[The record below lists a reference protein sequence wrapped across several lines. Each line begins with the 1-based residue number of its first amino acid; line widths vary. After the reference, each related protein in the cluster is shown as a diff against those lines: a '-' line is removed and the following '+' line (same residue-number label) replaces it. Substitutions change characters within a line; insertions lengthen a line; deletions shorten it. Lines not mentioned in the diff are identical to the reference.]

1 MTRMFPQPERKEES
15 FQPRYQTELVGARV
29 RELRLQRKLTI
40 SRLAELSS
48 VPSSTI
54 SKIENG
60 QLRPSLVH
68 SINLA
73 SALQANLGFLVE
85 GFRDQPHSVCVV
97 RANER
102 NTIHYP
108 DMGLT
113 LQDLSGNFYSGVL
126 EARLGI
132 LKPDAHSG
140 LGGMRHPSEEICYVL
155 AGAMRYQIGDQV
167 YDLAVGDYIH
177 IKSMVEHSWENAH
190 GRETRVLWVFSDNL
204 SF

>member
-1 MTRMFPQPERKEES
+1 MPLQLNKKDETS
-15 FQPRYQTELVGARV
+15 QPRYQTEHVGVRI
-29 RELRLQRKLTI
+29 RELRLGRKLSI
-40 SRLAELSS
+40 SRLAQLSK
-48 VPSSTI
+48 VPGSTI

-68 SINLA
+68 AINLA
-73 SALQANLGFLVE
+73 SALKENLGFLVE
-85 GFRDQPHSVCVV
+85 GFRAQPRSLSIV
-97 RANER
+97 RAKER

-132 LKPDAHSG
+132 LSPDAQSG
-140 LGGMRHPSEEICYVL
+140 LGFMRHPSEECCCVIS
-155 AGAMRYQIGDQV
+155 GAMRYQVGDQA
-167 YDLAVGDYIH
+167 YDLTAGDFIQ
-177 IKSMVEHSWENAH
+177 IKSMVDHSWENAH
-190 GRETRVLWVFSDNL
+190 RRETRVIWVFSDNL